1 MRVVQW
7 VAAVAILGGGL
18 LLTGYGVFVFA
29 REFFTSDDVA
39 LPIKIAVP
47 VVVGGVLALA
57 VVVVVQ
63 RLQDKE
69 DAHLKEIEN

>member
-18 LLTGYGVFVFA
+18 VLTGYGVFVFA

-39 LPIKIAVP
+39 LPVKIAVP
-47 VVVGGVLALA
+47 VIGAGFVALA

-63 RLQDKE
+63 KLKTKE
-69 DAHLKEIEN
+69 DTTVKGIEH